1 MRIQLLALDL
11 DGTLFGDDGVIRPR
25 VRRAVAAA
33 IERGVTVTLA
43 TGRAFDVAA
52 RYARELGIEAPLICY
67 QGAVIQDMASGQVLF
82 AEPLPAQVLPEVV
95 ALAEARGWD
104 LHMQRDSRVFV
115 RTRRQDEQFYWLL
128 FGLPVVEVPDLR
140 LALDP
145 PPTKFVVTCA
155 PGETEA
161 IAAELSARFSDHLT
175 IVRSHDI
182 LVEGVAAGVNKG
194 RALARLADILGVPQA
209 AVMAIGDQ
217 DNDVPMIA
225 WAGLGVAMGDATPAA
240 RAAAAGLKPGTGW
253 LAPPLAEDGAA
264 VAIER
269 FILNPTD
276 DEDVVPGRLPS

>member
-1 MRIQLLALDL
+1 MWIQLLALDL
-11 DGTLFGDDGVIRPR
+11 DGTLFGDDGIIRPR
-25 VRRAVAAA
+25 VRLAVAAA
-33 IERGVTVTLA
+33 IGRGVTVTLA

-52 RYARELGIEAPLICY
+52 RYARDLGIEAPLICY
-67 QGAVIQDMASGQVLF
+67 QGAVIQDMVSGQVLF
-82 AEPLPAQVLPEVV
+82 AEALPAQVLPEVV

-104 LHMQRDSRVFV
+104 LHLQRDSRVFV

-128 FGLPVVEVPDLR
+128 FGLPVMEVPDLR

-145 PPTKFVVTCA
+145 PPTKFVITCA

-161 IAAELSARFSDHLT
+161 VAAELRARFAGHLT

-194 RALARLADILGVPQA
+194 RALACLAEILNVPQS

-217 DNDVPMIA
+217 DNDAPMIA

-240 RAAAAGLKPGTGW
+240 RAAARW

-276 DEDVVPGRLPS
+276 DEDVIPGRFPS

>member
-1 MRIQLLALDL
+1 MPIQLLALDL

-25 VRRAVAAA
+25 VRQAVAAA
-33 IERGVTVTLA
+33 IRRGVTVTLA

-52 RYARELGIEAPLICY
+52 RYARDLGIEAPLICY
-67 QGAVIQDMASGQVLF
+67 QGAVIQDMVSGQALF
-82 AEPLPAQVLPEVV
+82 AERLPAEVLPEVV

-104 LHMQRDSRVFV
+104 LHLQRDSRVFV

-145 PPTKFVVTCA
+145 PPIKFVITCA

-161 IAAELSARFSDHLT
+161 IAAELSAHFASHLT
-175 IVRSHDI
+175 IVRSHTI

-194 RALARLADILGVPQA
+194 RALAKLAELLGVPRS

-217 DNDVPMIA
+217 DNDVPMIT

-240 RAAAAGLKPGTGW
+240 RAVARW

-269 FILNPTD
+269 FILNPIA
-276 DEDVVPGRLPS
+276 DEDIVPGRLPS